1 MIESMTSSEPGLA
14 IAPAPPTE
22 STVSADRAAPAG
34 IPVPSPPEGADVPE
48 GLDHVEHL
56 RRESERFLAA
66 IDRAPSG
73 ERVPT
78 CPDWEVDDLLWHLA
92 EVQWFWTEI
101 VRTQAT
107 DPQVADGA
115 TPDRPQDRAG
125 LDEFFATVSA
135 ELHTLLA
142 GTDPADPAWNWSG
155 ANQTT
160 QFVRRRQAH
169 EALIHRVD
177 AELAAGE
184 RTAID
189 PLLAT
194 DGIDE
199 VLRIVHGGVP
209 QWGSTT
215 PYEEG
220 RTVRIC
226 ANDSGHT
233 WVCSIGRF
241 VGTSPT
247 TGADFDRPALQVL
260 ADGGCAVEATLTGT
274 AADLDCF
281 LWNRPAEDQI
291 VREGS
296 TGLLARLDELL
307 AEGMG

>member
-1 MIESMTSSEPGLA
+1 MSEDAAVCEDTAVPGC
-14 IAPAPPTE
+14 PE
-22 STVSADRAAPAG
+22 AAG
-34 IPVPSPPEGADVPE
+34 VPG
-48 GLDHVEHL
+48 GLDHLEHL

-66 IDRAPSG
+66 IDQAPSG

-78 CPDWEVDDLLWHLA
+78 CPDWDVDDLLWHLA

-107 DPQVADGA
+107 DPQAADA
-115 TPDRPQDRAG
+115 AIPARPQDRTG
-125 LDEFFATVSA
+125 LDTFFATVSA
-135 ELHTLLA
+135 ELHLLLA

-189 PLLAT
+189 PLLAA

-199 VLRIVHGGVP
+199 VLRIVHGGIP
-209 QWGSTT
+209 PWGSTA

-220 RTVRIC
+220 TAVRLC
-226 ANDSGHT
+226 AKDTGRT
-233 WVCSIGRF
+233 WVCAIDRF

-247 TGADFDRPALQVL
+247 TGVEFDRPALQVL
-260 ADGGCAVEATLTGT
+260 ADEGCAVDATLTGT

-281 LWNRPAEDQI
+281 LWNRPAEGQI
-291 VREGS
+291 LRQGS
-296 TGLLARLDELL
+296 AGLLARLDELL